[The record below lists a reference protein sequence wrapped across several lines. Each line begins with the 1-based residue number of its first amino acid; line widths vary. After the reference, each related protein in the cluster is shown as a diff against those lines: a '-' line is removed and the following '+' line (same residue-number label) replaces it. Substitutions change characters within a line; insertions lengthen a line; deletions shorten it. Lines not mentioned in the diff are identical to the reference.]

1 MLLLTTL
8 ANTGLLSQNNES
20 RPKKGMQI
28 RVDEL
33 PKDNPKPINRQELL
47 EIIKEKDS
55 KVEDKVVEELNRKR
69 FKTISRKWWDM
80 PTETERKK
88 IDQGR
93 YGRYQSPNRMDEMLS
108 SAGRLHRHRK
118 EILNE
123 QNIVVWGWHPH
134 WAEEAYRNYNFDL
147 LTHVAFY
154 AYDLNPFT
162 GGYQNFK
169 AIYDFKSSE
178 LITMAHEDSCKVL
191 LTLSCHRP
199 ECSEIFFTS
208 PAKVQMNLIDSLI
221 QILED
226 AGGDGIE
233 INFEELPIEHK
244 SDFENFV
251 KELSFRLREH
261 NSNFTIALTLPI
273 EDREKVYDLSF
284 LQSWVDLFIIS
295 GFNFHLKP
303 TGVSKGPI
311 APLNNEDASI
321 RGSFMAYTQVTN
333 LDSILRS
340 PGTIRSIELLHND
353 DYMQRLLD
361 TLNAYIR
368 NAKIANLEYNRYDFG
383 DALRVIQLYEP
394 LLNNPNVRQ
403 SLKRTTCKVELVKN
417 YQPDE
422 RVNYFLFTPEW
433 DTIPIY
439 EFDVFNGMG
448 GIISK
453 TDSLQYDIV
462 SAINAYKKAI
472 GKKHASSLV
481 LGLPYYGSVWQIRG
495 EQEFVGYM
503 PYAQIR
509 DIIRSGAARVK
520 YDKKRHSMIA
530 VLSDSIGPYQ
540 EIYFDNSTSL
550 ALKIEKALD
559 LKLGGI
565 AVWALSYDHGY
576 NELWN
581 TIEEQVAARTV
592 WNPDTEKYETFKISK
607 SNKIH
612 YTIAYQLK
620 RMSNLVYAALVFVT
634 LFMALG
640 FVFALFDW
648 RIRDLMFYTGAFR
661 IFYIS
666 IFTVLVL
673 VLGTWLGLFQ
683 NRITSFL
690 IGIFIGALL
699 IWLATILVK
708 KEHDKLP

>member
-1 MLLLTTL
+1 
-8 ANTGLLSQNNES
+8 
-20 RPKKGMQI
+20 
-28 RVDEL
+28 
-33 PKDNPKPINRQELL
+33 
-47 EIIKEKDS
+47 
-55 KVEDKVVEELNRKR
+55 
-69 FKTISRKWWDM
+69 
-80 PTETERKK
+80 
-88 IDQGR
+88 
-93 YGRYQSPNRMDEMLS
+93 
-108 SAGRLHRHRK
+108 
-118 EILNE
+118 
-123 QNIVVWGWHPH
+123 
-134 WAEEAYRNYNFDL
+134 
-147 LTHVAFY
+147 
-154 AYDLNPFT
+154 
-162 GGYQNFK
+162 
-169 AIYDFKSSE
+169 
-178 LITMAHEDSCKVL
+178 
-191 LTLSCHRP
+191 
-199 ECSEIFFTS
+199 
-208 PAKVQMNLIDSLI
+208 
-221 QILED
+221 
-226 AGGDGIE
+226 
-233 INFEELPIEHK
+233 
-244 SDFENFV
+244 
-251 KELSFRLREH
+251 
-261 NSNFTIALTLPI
+261 
-273 EDREKVYDLSF
+273 
-284 LQSWVDLFIIS
+284 
-295 GFNFHLKP
+295 
-303 TGVSKGPI
+303 
-311 APLNNEDASI
+311 
-321 RGSFMAYTQVTN
+321 
-333 LDSILRS
+333 
-340 PGTIRSIELLHND
+340 
-353 DYMQRLLD
+353 MQRLLD

-462 SAINAYKKAI
+462 SAINAYKKTI
-472 GKKHASSLV
+472 GKKHASCLV

-559 LKLGGI
+559 MKLGGI
-565 AVWALSYDHGY
+565 AIWALSYDHGY

-708 KEHDKLP
+708 RDHDKLP